1 MARPGDRSRRDDDR
15 YLMLEALLAARD
27 KLYVSWVGRNV
38 RDNSE
43 QPPSV
48 LVSQLRDYLA
58 AGWSLDRHLVS
69 LTTEHAL
76 QPFSRRYF
84 EADGLLTYARE
95 WRVAHADAD
104 AQAEEL
110 ALGPYE
116 LDPGTRL
123 KLGELAS
130 FYASPSNTFSAA
142 A

>member
-58 AGWSLDRHLVS
+58 AGWDLDL
-69 LTTEHAL
+69 
-76 QPFSRRYF
+76 RR
-84 EADGLLTYARE
+84 ADHRA
-95 WRVAHADAD
+95 
-104 AQAEEL
+104 
-110 ALGPYE
+110 P
-116 LDPGTRL
+116 
-123 KLGELAS
+123 
-130 FYASPSNTFSAA
+130 AA
-142 A
+142 AVQPPLLRSGRPAHLCAANGAPRTRGERRRRRQPRCRRSSWSRTSA

>member
-1 MARPGDRSRRDDDR
+1 MCATIPSSRRPC
-15 YLMLEALLAARD
+15 
-27 KLYVSWVGRNV
+27 W
-38 RDNSE
+38 
-43 QPPSV
+43 
-48 LVSQLRDYLA
+48 VSQLRDYS
-58 AGWSLDRHLVS
+58 GRHWSLDRHLAS

-84 EADGLLTYARE
+84 EADGLPTYARE

-104 AQAEEL
+104 TV
-110 ALGPYE
+110 GGCTGRMCCRWPYE

-130 FYASPSNTFSAA
+130 FLRQPVKYFSAA